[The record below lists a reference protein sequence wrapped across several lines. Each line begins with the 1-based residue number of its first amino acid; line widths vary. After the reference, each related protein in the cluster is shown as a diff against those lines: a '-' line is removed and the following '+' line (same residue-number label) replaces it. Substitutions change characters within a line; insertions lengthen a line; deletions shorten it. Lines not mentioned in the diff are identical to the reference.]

1 MELIPFNLL
10 GILAIFGA
18 TVYAV
23 GDVLLLASKATIED
37 YPKLKP
43 YAKLLSSAERI
54 TALSPIRLMW
64 GALLGV
70 FMTPLILFGFWHA
83 YQGLS
88 GVNAWAALITFG
100 LFGFATVIGAF
111 VHGSFYYMGEYVHA
125 LNDVQE
131 ESQPVIVHMLER
143 HKKVMLIT
151 YAPLVIFIITAS
163 ILFSVLVASGKT
175 AYPLWM
181 AGVTPLTMT
190 LVWLIGKRALPQ
202 FIRDWTEGA
211 GFNIAYMAFFACSTI
226 TLWK

>member
-1 MELIPFNLL
+1 MEPIPFNLL
-10 GILAIFGA
+10 GILAFVGA

-23 GDVLLLASKATIED
+23 GDVLLLASKATVED

-43 YAKLLSSAERI
+43 YAKLLSSAERM
-54 TALSPIRLMW
+54 TALSPTRLMW
-64 GALLGV
+64 GALIGV

-88 GVNAWAALITFG
+88 GVNAWAGMAVFG

-125 LNDVQE
+125 LNDVKE
-131 ESQPVIVHMLER
+131 ESQPVIAAMMER
-143 HKKVMLIT
+143 HRKILVIT
-151 YAPLVIFIITAS
+151 YAPLMVFVIAAS

-190 LVWLIGKRALPQ
+190 LVWLLVKRILPQ
-202 FIRDWTEGA
+202 FVRDWTEGA
-211 GFNIAYMAFFACSTI
+211 GFNIAYMAFFACITI
-226 TLWK
+226 SLWK